1 MKMRLNNGQLK
12 IDNYFFIGMNGQNA
26 LSFRYVV
33 RNLLDHS
40 AMIKQIL
47 PFSQNDKRHVTRDMR
62 QDDLP

>member
-47 PFSQNDKRHVTRDMR
+47 PFSQNDKRIVNSE
-62 QDDLP
+62 